1 MKNVTKIKNQMMTF
15 FISDTGCGFSKKD
28 LANIFEK
35 FYQGDGSRS
44 KEKEHCGLGL
54 YIVNVL
60 VNKFNG
66 NIEVKNSDQGGA
78 GAVVKVEVCRDNY
91 RIDTTFNLIIG
102 QLFN

>member
-35 FYQGDGSRS
+35 FYQGDESRS
-44 KEKEHCGLGL
+44 KEKGHSGLGL

-66 NIEVKNSDQGGA
+66 NIEVKNSEKGGA
-78 GAVVKVEVCRDNY
+78 IVKVEVCIDNY
-91 RIDTTFNLIIG
+91 RIDTKGYI
-102 QLFN
+102 